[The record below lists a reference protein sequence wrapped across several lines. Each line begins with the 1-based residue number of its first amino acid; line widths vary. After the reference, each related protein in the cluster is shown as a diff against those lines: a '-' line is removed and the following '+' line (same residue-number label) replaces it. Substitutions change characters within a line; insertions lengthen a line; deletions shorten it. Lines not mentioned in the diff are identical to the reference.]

1 MDLGIDK
8 LLLFFNA
15 SFESNPLTT
24 LKIVH
29 VGGTNGKGSV
39 CALIASTCQEAGYKT
54 GTFNSPHLIHPTDSI
69 RINNKKIPDSKHL
82 QIRNIISN
90 KETELNSLIENYLT
104 TCSPNDDLARTFQ
117 KYKNLKL
124 SNYEVSL
131 VESIIWFTEQSV
143 DIAILEVGV
152 GGELDATNI
161 FDQPHN
167 FQNVFQIL
175 RNTQELSSE
184 THEIKN
190 TKSHEFNSLVQCL
203 CSVDFD
209 HIGLIGNNLREI
221 TQTKLGISR
230 SNSFLVIGKQSKHEV
245 STAISEYI
253 TKNTLK
259 NVIDSSLEWSVVDNT
274 NSSPD
279 CIPKPRFLKISKD
292 ISFLVN
298 NGEIEPELIERFRN
312 LKQNHPE
319 IRKDNNENAFTLL
332 PLVLC
337 GDYQAQN
344 AAIAYYALRIL
355 ATKFRYNTIDDLAI
369 QAGFKNVFW
378 PGRLSWIDVN
388 VKTVINT
395 DSKLDT
401 FHINDNDEITLS
413 ENKFE
418 FRADFLVSCPYNCK
432 FYDKNAQFNFT
443 FLADGAHNPAAAIE
457 LSKYIKNIKSDYL
470 AANKSEL
477 KIVFL
482 VGFTRGKQ
490 ISEILNLVMDFSS
503 SDQLWA
509 VSFNQP
515 EEMPWISATDP
526 DLITQ
531 SSIELRSKDS
541 SANSNFVIKSV
552 PNLNS
557 AFTQFYNILNEEVK
571 DPKSNGTPGYLL
583 VVFGSLYLVSDILA
597 FLKSSPWSDF
607 C

>member
-69 RINNKKIPDSKHL
+69 RINNKKIPDTKHL
-82 QIRNIISN
+82 QIRNIISK
-90 KETELNSLIENYLT
+90 KETELNSLIEHYLT
-104 TCSPNDDLARTFQ
+104 TCSPNDDLAGVLQ
-117 KYKNLKL
+117 KNRNLKL

-131 VESIIWFTEQSV
+131 VESIIWFVEHAV

-161 FDQPHN
+161 FDQPHD
-167 FQNVFQIL
+167 FQNIYQIL
-175 RNTQELSSE
+175 RNTQKHSRE
-184 THEIKN
+184 THDNEN
-190 TKSHEFNSLVQCL
+190 TKHREFNSLVQCL

-230 SNSFLVIGKQSKHEV
+230 KNSFLVIGKQSKLEV

-253 TKNTLK
+253 TKCNLQ
-259 NVIDSSLEWSVVDNT
+259 NVIDSSLEWSVVGNT
-274 NSSPD
+274 DSSSD
-279 CIPKPRFLKISKD
+279 CIPKARYLKISKD

-298 NGEIEPELIERFRN
+298 NGETKPELIERFRN
-312 LKQNHPE
+312 LNHNHPE
-319 IRKDNNENAFTLL
+319 ILKKNNENSFSLL

-355 ATKFRYNTIDDLAI
+355 ATKFRYNMIDDLAI
-369 QAGFKNVFW
+369 QTGFNKVFW

-395 DSKLDT
+395 DSKLNT
-401 FHINDNDEITLS
+401 FQKNDSDESTFS

-418 FRADFLVSCPYNCK
+418 FRADFLESCPHNCK
-432 FYDKNAQFNFT
+432 FYDKNAQYNFT
-443 FLADGAHNPAAAIE
+443 FLADGAHNPAAAAE
-457 LSKYIKNIKSDYL
+457 LSKYIKSIKSDYL
-470 AANKSEL
+470 AANKGEL
-477 KIVFL
+477 KVVFL

-490 ISEILNLVMDFSS
+490 INEILSLIVDFSS

-531 SSIELRSKDS
+531 SSIELHSKDP
-541 SANSNFVIKSV
+541 SANSDFVIKTV

-557 AFTQFYNILNEEVK
+557 AFTQFYNILNQDLK
-571 DPKSNGTPGYLL
+571 DPKSNETPGYLF

-597 FLKSSPWSDF
+597 FLKSLPWSDF